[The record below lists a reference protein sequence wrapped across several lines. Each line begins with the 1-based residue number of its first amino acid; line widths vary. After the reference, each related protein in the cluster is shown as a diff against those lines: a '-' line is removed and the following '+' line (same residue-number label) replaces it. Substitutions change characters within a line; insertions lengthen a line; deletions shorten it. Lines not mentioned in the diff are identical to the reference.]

1 VGIVWVQAY
10 PAPGRYGAVGPP
22 GAPRV
27 AGSQGFVVSLPAM
40 HMLAS
45 SGSSA
50 FAINGFAG
58 LTGAQQLSFWL
69 AFILFNGYVML
80 EVVCLASFYFAARP
94 RSGSPNPA
102 AIWYFIA
109 SLWVVMAFI
118 TTVWAAPA
126 EKAFLDDSG
135 TFIAVGTRTVK
146 VFIGLGFAAIAVMCL
161 LIGVVETSRRKR
173 TSRRTLVI

>member
-1 VGIVWVQAY
+1 M
-10 PAPGRYGAVGPP
+10 
-22 GAPRV
+22 
-27 AGSQGFVVSLPAM
+27 GFVVSLPAM
-40 HMLAS
+40 HVLAD
-45 SGSSA
+45 SGSA

-69 AFILFNGYVML
+69 SFILFNGYVGL
-80 EVVCLASFYFAARP
+80 EVVCLAAFYFASRP

-102 AIWYFIA
+102 AIWYFVA
-109 SLWVVMAFI
+109 ALWVMMSFI

-135 TFIAVGTRTVK
+135 TFIAVGTKAIK

-161 LIGVVETSRRKR
+161 LIGAMETARRKR
-173 TSRRTLVI
+173 SARQTLVI

>member
-1 VGIVWVQAY
+1 
-10 PAPGRYGAVGPP
+10 
-22 GAPRV
+22 
-27 AGSQGFVVSLPAM
+27 M
-40 HMLAS
+40 HMLADS
-45 SGSSA
+45 SGSA

-161 LIGVVETSRRKR
+161 LIGVVETGRRKR
-173 TSRRTLVI
+173 TSRQTLVI

>member
-1 VGIVWVQAY
+1 
-10 PAPGRYGAVGPP
+10 
-22 GAPRV
+22 
-27 AGSQGFVVSLPAM
+27 M
-40 HMLAS
+40 HVLAD
-45 SGSSA
+45 SGSA

-69 AFILFNGYVML
+69 SFILFNGYVGL
-80 EVVCLASFYFAARP
+80 EVVCLAAFYFASRP

-102 AIWYFIA
+102 AVWYFIA
-109 SLWVVMAFI
+109 ALWVVMSFI

-135 TFIAVGTRTVK
+135 TYIAVGTKAIK

-161 LIGVVETSRRKR
+161 LIGAMETARRKR
-173 TSRRTLVI
+173 SARQTLVI

>member
-1 VGIVWVQAY
+1 
-10 PAPGRYGAVGPP
+10 
-22 GAPRV
+22 
-27 AGSQGFVVSLPAM
+27 M
-40 HMLAS
+40 HVLAD
-45 SGSSA
+45 SGSA

-69 AFILFNGYVML
+69 SFILFNGYVGL
-80 EVVCLASFYFAARP
+80 EVVCLAAFYFASRP

-109 SLWVVMAFI
+109 ALWVVMSFI

-135 TFIAVGTRTVK
+135 TYIAVGTKAIK
-146 VFIGLGFAAIAVMCL
+146 VFIGLGFAAIAVICL
-161 LIGVVETSRRKR
+161 LIGAMETARHKR
-173 TSRRTLVI
+173 SARQTLVI